1 MIRFTEDEVYTL
13 VAGLELCKQRT
24 GSEYMWEQYDKL
36 QSKLMSYGEE
46 VTTDSLSCQR

>member
-1 MIRFTEDEVYTL
+1 MIRFTEDEVCTL
-13 VAGLELCKQRT
+13 VAGLELCKHRT

-46 VTTDSLSCQR
+46 VTTDPLSCQR